1 VHELAVHTVGGVI
14 KEGEPIMLIVPEGE
28 KLLVEAKVQPQDID
42 QLYIGQPAALRFS
55 AFNQRTTPE
64 VNGTVSLVSAD
75 VVQDTKVGQNAPPYY
90 MVRVSI
96 SPEEIA
102 RLGDVKLVP
111 GMPVEVFIRTHDR
124 TALSYLIRPVHDQI
138 ARAFKEK

>member
-1 VHELAVHTVGGVI
+1 VHELTVHTIGGVV
-14 KEGEPIMLIVPEGE
+14 KEGDPIMLIVPDSE
-28 KLLVEAKVQPQDID
+28 KLMVEAKVQPQDID
-42 QLYIGQPAALRFS
+42 QLYTGQTAALRFS

-64 VNGTVSLVSAD
+64 LNGTVSLVSAD
-75 VVQDTKVGQNAPPYY
+75 VMQDAKTPSAAGYY

-96 SPEEIA
+96 PPDEIA
-102 RLGDVKLVP
+102 RLDDIKLVP
-111 GMPVEVFIRTHDR
+111 GMPVEVFVRTHER